1 MSSTVSTLDD
11 FERFVFVM
19 TVLEG
24 YSEHARLR
32 TLAMRASRRLNNSQK
47 RKGIYD
53 AQTNST
59 PA

>member
-24 YSEHARLR
+24 YSEHEHAL
-32 TLAMRASRRLNNSQK
+32 LLNCSIQGASS
-47 RKGIYD
+47 
-53 AQTNST
+53 AHPS
-59 PA
+59 A